1 MSTLPTQMTAIGIK
15 TPGGPEVLVPEQRP
29 VPKPGEGEILIRVRA
44 AGVNRPDV
52 MQRKGLYPPPPG
64 ASDIPGLEVA
74 GEIAALGPA
83 IKRWKEGDRVMALVS
98 GGGYAEYCLAVGTH
112 TLAVSTLPF
121 IDAAAVPETTFTVWH
136 NVFERGGLKEG
147 ESLLVHGGSSGIGT
161 TAIQLA
167 KQFGAK
173 VFVTAG
179 SEDKCEACR
188 KLGAD
193 LAINYKTEDFVPAV
207 KKATDGKGVDV
218 ILDMVGGDYIG
229 RNYEAAAVE
238 GRIVQIAFQGAAKA
252 EVNFMRLMLKRLH
265 HTGSTLRSRSNAD
278 KGAIART
285 VEDRVLP
292 LLAAGKVKPIIY
304 KTFPLSEAAAAHALM
319 ESSAH
324 IGKIVLTV

>member
-1 MSTLPTQMTAIGIK
+1 ASSPPTRFPMSTLPTQMTAIGIR
-15 TPGGPEVLVPEQRP
+15 TPGGPEVLVPEERP

-64 ASDIPGLEVA
+64 ASDIPGLEVS

-98 GGGYAEYCLAVGTH
+98 GGGYAEYCLAVATH

-147 ESLLVHGGSSGIGT
+147 ETLLVHGGSSGIGT

-193 LAINYKTEDFVPAV
+193 LAINYKTEDFVAV
-207 KKATDGKGVDV
+207 CKAATDGKGVDV

-238 GRIVQIAFQGAAKA
+238 GRTVQIAFQGSPKA
-252 EVNFMRLMLKRLH
+252 TVDFRRIMLKRLH
-265 HTGSTLRSRSNAD
+265 H
-278 KGAIART
+278 
-285 VEDRVLP
+285 
-292 LLAAGKVKPIIY
+292 
-304 KTFPLSEAAAAHALM
+304 
-319 ESSAH
+319 
-324 IGKIVLTV
+324 

>member
-1 MSTLPTQMTAIGIK
+1 MTAIGIK
-15 TPGGPEVLVPEQRP
+15 APGGPEVLVPEERP

-64 ASDIPGLEVA
+64 ASDIPGLEIA

-83 IKRWKEGDRVMALVS
+83 VKRWKEGDRVMALVS
-98 GGGYAEYCLAVGTH
+98 GGGYAEYCLAVATN

-147 ESLLVHGGSSGIGT
+147 ETLLVHGGSSGIGT

-193 LAINYKTEDFVPAV
+193 LAINYKTDDFVAAV
-207 KKATDGKGVDV
+207 KAATDGKGVDV

-238 GRIVQIAFQGAAKA
+238 GRVVQIAFQGSAKA

-292 LLAAGKVKPIIY
+292 LLAAGKVKPVIY
-304 KTFPLSEAAAAHALM
+304 KTFPLREAAAAHALM

>member
-1 MSTLPTQMTAIGIK
+1 MTAIGIK
-15 TPGGPEVLVPEQRP
+15 APGGPDMLVPEQRA

-52 MQRKGLYPPPPG
+52 MQRMGLYPAPPG
-64 ASDIPGLEVA
+64 ASDIPGLEVS

-83 IKRWKEGDRVMALVS
+83 VKRWKEGDRVMALVS
-98 GGGYAEYCLAVGTH
+98 GGGYAEYCVANATH

-147 ESLLVHGGSSGIGT
+147 ETLLVHGGSSGIGT

-167 KQFGAK
+167 KQFSAK

-193 LAINYKTEDFVPAV
+193 LAINYKTEDFVAAV
-207 KKATDGKGVDV
+207 KKATDGKGADV
-218 ILDMVGGDYIG
+218 ILDMVGGEYIG

-238 GRIVQIAFQGAAKA
+238 GRIVQIAFQGSAKA

-265 HTGSTLRSRSNAD
+265 HTGSTLRSRSVAD

-292 LLAAGKVKPIIY
+292 LLAAGKVMPVIY
-304 KTFPLSEAAAAHALM
+304 KTFPLRDAAAAHAQM
-319 ESSAH
+319 ESSTH